1 MGHKEGMS
9 FELYL
14 FYFLREG
21 QGCGGLL
28 RDPKERE
35 MVGRVRCS
43 LQCRAASECLQIPG

>member
-9 FELYL
+9 FELHL

-35 MVGRVRCS
+35 MAGRVRCS
-43 LQCRAASECLQIPG
+43 PQCGAASHHLQIPG